1 MAIHVLENYVSVE
14 EYARLCGKKRRAI
27 MDRIKAKGVSAIKV
41 DGYYAI
47 DIVASPPVIRN
58 HPSAR
63 ITKGGVHVAHPE
75 LRCVIAW
82 CWGKEI
88 RCYPFLRAIINGK
101 LEGWLI
107 GDEVFAKAE
116 DLEAFRKKRK

>member
-14 EYARLCGKKRRAI
+14 EYAKLCGKTRRAI
-27 MDRIKAKGVSAIKV
+27 MDRIKANGVSAIKV

-47 DIVASPPVIRN
+47 NVIASPPVKHN

-63 ITKGGVHVAHPE
+63 ETKSSVHVAHHE
-75 LRCVIAW
+75 LRCVITW
-82 CWGKEI
+82 CWGKRY

-101 LEGWLI
+101 IEGWLI

-116 DLEAFRKKRK
+116 DLEAFRKKRD